1 MPSPKTRAERPHRP
15 PLADP
20 GTMEV
25 LDRTHRE
32 IMEMLT
38 RLHMLIEKLEVR
50 GIDEGVSKLAQDIC
64 RFFDETARP
73 HHVAEEELVFPEL
86 LASGDAELVQH
97 VNRLQQDHGWLEE
110 DWLELAPQLRA
121 VANGQSWYD
130 IDILRSGV
138 PVIPAGI
145 RGTYE
150 ALAGRR
156 GYIPRRVPIGVR
168 FGPARCFSGDG
179 SHGRRS
185 ARSHVTRRIM
195 DDIAA
200 LLP

>member
-15 PLADP
+15 PLAHD
-20 GTMEV
+20 GAMEV

-50 GIDEGVSKLAQDIC
+50 GIDDSVRKLAQDIC

-73 HHVAEEELVFPEL
+73 HHAAEEELVFPEL

-130 IDILRSGV
+130 IDVLRSGV
-138 PVIPAGI
+138 PIFTELYRDHIALEETVVYPAS
-145 RGTYE
+145 
-150 ALAGRR
+150 RR
-156 GYIPRRVPIGVR
+156 FHHRDLLRNLP
-168 FGPARCFSGDG
+168 SGK
-179 SHGRRS
+179 
-185 ARSHVTRRIM
+185 
-195 DDIAA
+195 
-200 LLP
+200 